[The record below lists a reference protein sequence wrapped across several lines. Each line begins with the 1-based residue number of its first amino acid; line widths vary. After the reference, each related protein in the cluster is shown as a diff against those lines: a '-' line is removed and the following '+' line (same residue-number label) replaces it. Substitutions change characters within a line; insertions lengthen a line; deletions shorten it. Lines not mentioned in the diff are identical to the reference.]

1 MERFTIQLPDDLVP
15 IAKECIRRERYRSMS
30 ELFASFIRHWAVSQ
44 QPHSMT
50 GEWAALDGAERDAID
65 AKLRAMVESGEG
77 IKGSWIKKVIYDA
90 IKELNGPDAKTPT
103 VDQVLMR
110 VPKVAKEKLTGPKR

>member
-44 QPHSMT
+44 QAHAMT
-50 GEWAALDGAERDAID
+50 GEWAALDGQERDKLD
-65 AKLRAMVESGEG
+65 AGLRALVDSGKGE
-77 IKGSWIKKVIYDA
+77 KGSWIKAQIYDA

-103 VDQVLMR
+103 VEQVLRR
-110 VPKVAKEKLTGPKR
+110 VPKVARAKLVKG

>member
-50 GEWAALDGAERDAID
+50 GEWAALDGAERDEID

-90 IKELNGPDAKTPT
+90 IKELNGPDAKSPT

-110 VPKVAKEKLTGPKR
+110 LPKVAKEKLRK